1 MGSLLATICPC
12 ICGDGLLGRPV
23 RLPKETFAVPGTA
36 VEIVATCKYDVK
48 EEQVVWSRVTLVK
61 GKEKEE
67 IISGPDAKK
76 KMGKVSIE
84 EGDKI
89 KLTIQKFGPKDS
101 GQYTVTVTKEAEGDA
116 TPEVDTATTEL
127 VVEDPK
133 REKKIKAMFQEIDE
147 DGSGEITNEELKAAL
162 LKANP
167 SLEDGDVDQM
177 IKESD
182 ENGDGVV
189 EYHEFSS
196 FMKKVG
202 L

>member
-1 MGSLLATICPC
+1 MTIE
-12 ICGDGLLGRPV
+12 DN
-23 RLPKETFAVPGTA
+23 
-36 VEIVATCKYDVK
+36 
-48 EEQVVWSRVTLVK
+48 
-61 GKEKEE
+61 
-67 IISGPDAKK
+67 
-76 KMGKVSIE
+76 
-84 EGDKI
+84 DKI

-101 GQYTVTVTKEAEGDA
+101 GKYTVTVTKEADGDA
-116 TPEVDTATTEL
+116 TPETDTATTEL

-133 REKKIKAMFQEIDE
+133 REKKIKAMFNEIDG

-162 LKANP
+162 KKANP
-167 SLEDGDVDQM
+167 SLEDADVDQM